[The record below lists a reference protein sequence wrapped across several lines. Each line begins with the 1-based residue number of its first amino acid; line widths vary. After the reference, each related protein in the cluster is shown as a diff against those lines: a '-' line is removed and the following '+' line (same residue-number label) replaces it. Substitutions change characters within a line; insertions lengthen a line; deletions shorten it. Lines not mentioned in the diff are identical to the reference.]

1 MLQKFSVF
9 QPNAWDN
16 SIVPINILHKIVNN
30 LNEVIDVVN
39 AIEDT
44 GFERAKEYTDS
55 QITIVNSNIATLNS
69 ALSSL
74 SRVVSNL
81 MTTVQSLDNRE
92 TEHYN
97 VLTYRIGALDNRVTE
112 VRAYLKNYTDFEVL
126 QLKNYLENEIKDIV
140 IKSRK
145 AFELW
150 GLLTLEE
157 RITYIQ
163 KLYEVIITHPHCFFH
178 YFL

>member
-126 QLKNYLENEIKDIV
+126 QLKNYLEN
-140 IKSRK
+140 
-145 AFELW
+145 
-150 GLLTLEE
+150 
-157 RITYIQ
+157 
-163 KLYEVIITHPHCFFH
+163 
-178 YFL
+178 